1 MYGPRYMMFEN
12 PEEVRGGGL
21 CFGVLCLFESIG
33 KVCPSG
39 ETPANNIIL
48 LYWLSS
54 RNARCLHEGEMQIAL
69 PLTVLSAESRLSSL
83 CNGKLSWRL
92 V

>member
-1 MYGPRYMMFEN
+1 MYGPRYMMFEC
-12 PEEVRGGGL
+12 PEEVRGGRL

-54 RNARCLHEGEMQIAL
+54 RNARCLHEGEMKLHCPSSSCLQNPDYL
-69 PLTVLSAESRLSSL
+69 HCVMESLA
-83 CNGKLSWRL
+83 GA
-92 V
+92 